1 MRMTSAR
8 SSTARASRSARGT
21 TARCPSWSVLA
32 SRLRPARR
40 SRSTTTATTST
51 GSWPGSTRRWRSS
64 VDELQELYRQV
75 ILDHNRDPRN
85 FGELADATRVV
96 AGVNPLCGDKMTL
109 YVKLA
114 NGKIADIRFQG
125 TGCAISVAS
134 SSLMTERVKG
144 APVSEALELFDKV
157 HELLTSSRGYEP
169 AADLDKLAAL
179 GGVREYP
186 SRVKCASLGWHA
198 LKSAV
203 ADDTPGSVTTE

>member
-1 MRMTSAR
+1 M
-8 SSTARASRSARGT
+8 
-21 TARCPSWSVLA
+21 
-32 SRLRPARR
+32 
-40 SRSTTTATTST
+40 
-51 GSWPGSTRRWRSS
+51 
-64 VDELQELYRQV
+64 DELQELYRQV
-75 ILDHNRDPRN
+75 ILDHNRNPRN

-109 YVKLA
+109 YVKVS
-114 NGKIADIRFQG
+114 NGTIEDIRFQG

-144 APVSEALELFDKV
+144 APVRVALDLFEKV
-157 HELLTSSRGYEP
+157 HELLTSSHAHEP
-169 AADLDKLAAL
+169 SAELDKLAAL

-203 ADDTPGSVTTE
+203 ADETTSNVTTE